1 MQYEITTNSAEET
14 IEVAKNFSKELLL
27 NEKILLYGELGS
39 GKTTF
44 IKGIAEGLNIKNY
57 DEVVSPSF
65 VIIREY
71 KIDSKSLF
79 HVDLYRIQDN
89 DIFILREVDELIRTD
104 ELILIEWAE
113 RIKYTEFP
121 HIKIKLEYINENSR
135 IIKISHF

>member
-1 MQYEITTNSAEET
+1 MEYEFTTNSTEET
-14 IEVAKNFSKELLL
+14 IEVAKEFGKTLLL

-44 IKGIAEGLNIKNY
+44 IKGVAKGLNIKDY

-65 VIIREY
+65 VIIRQY

-79 HVDLYRIQDN
+79 HIDLYRIQDD
-89 DIFILREVDELIRTD
+89 DIFLLREVDELIRTD

-113 RIKYTEFP
+113 KMKDIKFP
-121 HIKIKLEYINENSR
+121 HIKVNLEYINENSR
-135 IIKISHF
+135 KIKISYF